1 MVYEKII
8 VLVLVS
14 LMTFVLYSC
23 TNKEKESTTE
33 KTEEQEVYQISEKT
47 PKLVRTEAKTD
58 DYETLQKLEEKSPI
72 ILLVQKKKKLNQSL
86 VGMKM
91 PRFQWEHYLL

>member
-1 MVYEKII
+1 MS
-8 VLVLVS
+8 LV
-14 LMTFVLYSC
+14 TFVLYSC

-72 ILLVQKKKKLNQSL
+72 ILLVQKKLNQSL